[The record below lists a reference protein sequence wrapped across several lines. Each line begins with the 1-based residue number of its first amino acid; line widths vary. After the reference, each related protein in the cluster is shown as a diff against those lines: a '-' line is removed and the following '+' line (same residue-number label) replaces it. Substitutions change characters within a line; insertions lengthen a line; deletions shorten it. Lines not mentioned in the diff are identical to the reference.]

1 VEFDLILCL
10 VVEVVVFY
18 FLAGSIIYYI

>member
-18 FLAGSIIYYI
+18 FLAASIIYYI